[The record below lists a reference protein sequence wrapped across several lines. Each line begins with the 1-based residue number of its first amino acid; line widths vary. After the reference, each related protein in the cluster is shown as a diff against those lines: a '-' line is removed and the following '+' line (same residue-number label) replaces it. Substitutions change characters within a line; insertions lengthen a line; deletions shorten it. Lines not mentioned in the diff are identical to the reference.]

1 MNHILSLY
9 NLKAI
14 VFIAFLLITSCSKDD
29 PVNEGSSQN
38 ILVAF
43 SISEEAALVD
53 SVVQFTNESTGT
65 DSNTTYSWDFGDDTS
80 STLKNPTHTY
90 SELGD
95 YIVKLTVKNGSF
107 EKSVSKEI
115 FISLSNTIS
124 GRKSLI
130 ETLNEL
136 SGRIMV
142 CAHRANHIDA
152 PENSLKSITDAIDN
166 SIGMVELDIRQTRDG
181 ELVLMHDSTI
191 DRTTNGSGK
200 VSDFLLEEL
209 EQFNLY
215 KKNGTLTNE
224 KIPSLKEVLL
234 LSRGKI
240 FIDLDVKIE
249 SYAKI
254 YTVINQYGMLGQ
266 VMFTVNNVTD
276 GSTLISLNNESV
288 VFPIVRN
295 QSDYN
300 DYVDANLNLSVMQF
314 NSTALNNAS
323 LVETAKNAGISIFGN
338 IYINTTT
345 TPESDQYIQVDNF
358 ISLEGSI
365 IQTDYPIKIKSYLK
379 SKNLN

>member
-43 SISEEAALVD
+43 SISEEAALVN

-224 KIPSLKEVLL
+224 KIPSLKEALL

-300 DYVDANLNLSVMQF
+300 DYVDANLNLTVMQF